1 LSCLSCFCK
10 KKNNTKNQA
19 VEETVSEDPLVA
31 LDKKLDKASY
41 FALAKVPYD
50 PFDGYHS
57 RLLMR
62 IYTILK
68 GQDEII
74 NK

>member
-1 LSCLSCFCK
+1 M
-10 KKNNTKNQA
+10 
-19 VEETVSEDPLVA
+19 SEDPLLA
-31 LDKKLDKASY
+31 LDKKIDKQTY

-57 RLLMR
+57 RLVMR

-68 GQDEII
+68 G
-74 NK
+74 

>member
-1 LSCLSCFCK
+1 LCSRTKPK
-10 KKNNTKNQA
+10 KEDSGVQVTM
-19 VEETVSEDPLVA
+19 SEDPLLA
-31 LDKKLDKASY
+31 LDKKIDKQTY

-57 RLLMR
+57 RLVMR

-68 GQDEII
+68 G
-74 NK
+74 